1 MVTAPRPMAP
11 ARRLRAP
18 GKAPRTLGR
27 HEMVEWLNQ
36 TLEMELE
43 RLQDCADGVACCQL
57 LEALAPGTVPLHEV
71 DFNSAT
77 EQTNARNLAVLAR
90 ALRRAGLHKEYDA
103 EKVARGNFRE
113 LNDLLQWL
121 YALTLKNGAEP
132 GGASAFDARV
142 KALETAL
149 RAGARKGRT
158 PGARVTVEM
167 ADRLIPRRRPRERA
181 DGAPTGGS
189 GRGGGGEPDA
199 DLKEHML
206 ESLIE
211 RLEENLIIRLGHFD
225 ASMQAVEREKAMRD
239 LMRGNLG
246 GALRACGEAPG
257 SPLAARVEAIVA
269 TPVQW

>member
-11 ARRLRAP
+11 ARRLRPP

-167 ADRLIPRRRPRERA
+167 ADRLIPWRRPRERA
-181 DGAPTGGS
+181 DGAPAGGS